1 MQQKLRTVDDV
12 NDDRPATGDI
22 HENWS
27 PSSRSTTRAD
37 TLDGVM
43 GNTLKVGELGRGW
56 RRMMI

>member
-12 NDDRPATGDI
+12 NDDRAATGDI
-22 HENWS
+22 QENWS

-37 TLDGVM
+37 TRDGVM
-43 GNTLKVGELGRGW
+43 KVGVLGRGW